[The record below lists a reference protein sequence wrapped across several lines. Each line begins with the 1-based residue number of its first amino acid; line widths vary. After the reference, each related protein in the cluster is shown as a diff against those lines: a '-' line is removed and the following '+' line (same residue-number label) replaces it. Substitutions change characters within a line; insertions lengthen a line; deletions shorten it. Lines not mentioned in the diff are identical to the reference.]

1 MTIDIEVAKK
11 YAAVQQSAKTRG
23 LVFDISFAEFKKI
36 YNTKKCYYTGK
47 RLMHGANFSF
57 DRVDNSKGYVSGN
70 IVACDIT
77 FNHLKANLSLE
88 QIDMLTKGIKKF
100 YDGKHS

>member
-57 DRVDNSKGYVSGN
+57 DRVDNSKGYVSA
-70 IVACDIT
+70 ILWLVILRLIT
-77 FNHLKANLSLE
+77 LK
-88 QIDMLTKGIKKF
+88 QICL
-100 YDGKHS
+100 